1 MADANMGSTPI
12 LVTPVT
18 TAGAS
23 LATANGAIVQGNVA
37 SGATDSG
44 SPVKIGGVFNTT
56 PPTVTN
62 GQRVDLQTSNRG
74 NQLIEGAIAHGSD
87 VSAVRPV
94 LISGMDRNS
103 VTGRR
108 VAVGIFGD
116 IYTEGGSATARLVSA
131 ANSTNATL
139 VKNTNGKVFTITG
152 YNAAAALRYLKLY
165 NKATAPTVGTD
176 TPVFTYALPATA
188 AFQFTIPGGYQFGTG
203 IGFALTVNAADSD
216 TTVVAAGDIT
226 VLHINY
232 T

>member
-1 MADANMGSTPI
+1 MTAPNFSGPTSVVALVDDSGKPATGANSIP
-12 LVTPVT
+12 
-18 TAGAS
+18 
-23 LATANGAIVQGNVA
+23 VQGNVA
-37 SGATDSG
+37 SGVTDAG
-44 SPVKIGGVFNTT
+44 RPVKIGGVFNTT

-94 LISGMDRNS
+94 LIGGMDRNS

-108 VAVGIFGD
+108 VAVGVFGD
-116 IYTEGGSATARLVSA
+116 VYTEGGSATARLVSA
-131 ANSTNATL
+131 ANSVNATL
-139 VKNTNGKVFTITG
+139 IKNTNAKVFTITG

-188 AFQFTIPGGYQFGTG
+188 AFQFTIPGGYQFSTG
-203 IGFALTVNAADSD
+203 LGFGLTVNAADAD
-216 TTVVAAGDIT
+216 TTAVTAGDIT